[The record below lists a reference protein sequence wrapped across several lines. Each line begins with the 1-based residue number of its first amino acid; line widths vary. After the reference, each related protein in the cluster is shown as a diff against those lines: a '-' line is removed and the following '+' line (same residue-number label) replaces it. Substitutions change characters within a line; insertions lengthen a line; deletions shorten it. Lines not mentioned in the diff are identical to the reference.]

1 MALNKVYPPEVKAV
15 TYDGDIAKMAPEE
28 LAKCMRSEFWRLNNL
43 YWVMQEQGQS
53 VKFHMTI
60 VQYILYSTMH
70 WINVVLKSR
79 QHGIT
84 TFVCIFFLD
93 RCLFTSNK
101 RAGIIAHKDKDAKRI
116 FDDKIKYAYYHI
128 PEVLRERIPAVKDN
142 DGQLKFAN
150 NSSIYVST
158 SMRSGTLQL
167 LHVSEYGYMCTH
179 YPKRAAEC
187 KSGAFETI
195 HEGGITFVESTTE
208 SVGDD
213 WQDMCEL
220 AEKMQIAGTKLT
232 RLDYKFFFFA
242 WFDKPEN
249 VVTDSSW
256 VHIPKDLLLYF
267 ARLEMKLNRKITKPQ
282 RVWYFKKKQS
292 LRMKMYKEH
301 PSTSEE
307 AFMAALD
314 GAYYGTWMVKAVE
327 EDRVGYYPH
336 DPTHSVITAGDY
348 GDTNTAIW
356 FIQIIGGEIRKI
368 DYYEDNEGAGVE
380 AYARMLH
387 SKPYVYSEHLGGPDM
402 ADDGSN
408 SKSMQATKTVL
419 DQFSELGI
427 DITPVERHLI
437 ENRIAAV
444 RSTLPVSTFHKPKTG
459 QGVKRICNYHKEKN
473 DLKST
478 EETIVFRNTPAHDIN
493 SHGADALGHFAIQY
507 RHYKVANR
515 RTGNI
520 KQRKRSKPRKSDVG
534 TTDMLKV

>member
-1 MALNKVYPPEVKAV
+1 MGLKKVYPPEVKAV
-15 TYDGDIAKMAPEE
+15 IAGDEFTKEQ
-28 LAKCMRSEFWRLNNL
+28 LAKGLRSEFWRLNNL
-43 YWVMQEQGQS
+43 YWVMPEKGPP
-53 VKFHMTI
+53 VKFHLTV
-60 VQYILYSTMH
+60 VQYALYIAMH
-70 WINVVLKSR
+70 WINIVLKSR

-84 TFVCIFFLD
+84 TFVAIFFLD
-93 RCLFTSNK
+93 RCLFNSNM
-101 RAGIIAHKDKDAKRI
+101 RAGIVAHKKDDAKRI
-116 FDDKIKYAYYHI
+116 FRDKVKYAYGRL
-128 PEVLRERIPAVKDN
+128 PEVLRDRIPTDKN
-142 DGQLKFAN
+142 DGGEILFAN

-167 LHVSEYGYMCTH
+167 LLVSEYGYMCTH

-187 KSGAFETI
+187 KTGAFETI

-220 AEKMQIAGTKLT
+220 AEKMQKAGTKLT
-232 RLDYKFFFFA
+232 RLDGKFFFFA

-249 VVTDSSW
+249 VVEGASW
-256 VHIPKDLLLYF
+256 VHIPRDLLLYF
-267 ARLEMKLNRKITKPQ
+267 ATLELKLNRTITKAQ

-314 GAYYGTWMVKAVE
+314 GAYYGTQMVKAVE
-327 EDRVGYYPH
+327 EERIGIFPH

-348 GDTNTAIW
+348 GDMNTAIW
-356 FIQIIGGEIRKI
+356 FIQIIGGEIRII
-368 DYYEDNEGAGVE
+368 DYYEDNEGAGAP
-380 AYARMLH
+380 AYAAMLD

-408 SKSMQATKTVL
+408 SKSMQTTKTVL
-419 DQFSELGI
+419 DTFSELGI
-427 DITPVERHLI
+427 DITPVERHTI
-437 ENRIAAV
+437 ENRHEAV
-444 RSTLPVSTFHKPKTG
+444 RSILGASTFHKPKAG
-459 QGVKRICNYHKEKN
+459 HGVKRLCNYHKEKN

-478 EETIVFRNTPAHDIN
+478 EETIVFRNTPCHDIN
-493 SHGADALGHFAIQY
+493 MHGADALGHFAIQW

-520 KQRKRSKPRKSDVG
+520 KQRKRARKRKSDAGV
-534 TTDMLKV
+534 TNMLEV

>member
-1 MALNKVYPPEVKAV
+1 MIKKVYPPEIKAV
-15 TYDGDIAKMAPEE
+15 IYDGDIAGMDP
-28 LAKCMRSEFWRLNNL
+28 AKLDKRMRSPFWRMNNI
-43 YWVMQEQGQS
+43 YWVMQEQGHP

-60 VQYILYSTMH
+60 VQYILYITMH
-70 WINVVLKSR
+70 WINIVLKSR

-93 RCLFTSNK
+93 YCLFNSNK

-116 FDDKIKYAYYHI
+116 FDDKIKYAYYHL
-128 PEVLRERIPAVKDN
+128 PETLKERIPAVKDN

-158 SMRSGTLQL
+158 SMRSGTLQRL
-167 LHVSEYGYMCTH
+167 LVSEYGYMCTH

-187 KSGAFETI
+187 KTGAFETI

-220 AEKMQIAGTKLT
+220 AEKMSIARTKLT
-232 RLDYKFFFFA
+232 RLDGKFFFFA

-249 VVTDSSW
+249 VVTDASW
-256 VHIPKDLLLYF
+256 VQIPKDLLLYF
-267 ARLEMKLNRKITKPQ
+267 AKMELKLNRKITKAQ

-314 GAYYGTWMVKAVE
+314 GAYYGTGMVKAVE
-327 EDRVGYYPH
+327 EERIGFFPH
-336 DPTHSVITAGDY
+336 DPTHSVISAGDY
-348 GDTNTAIW
+348 GDMNTGIL
-356 FIQIIGGEIRKI
+356 FIQIIGGEIRII
-368 DYYEDNEGAGVE
+368 DYYEDNEGAGVD
-380 AYARMLH
+380 AYAKMFH
-387 SKPYVYSEHLGGPDM
+387 SKPYIYSEHLGGPDM

-427 DITPVERHLI
+427 DITPVERHLV
-437 ENRIAAV
+437 ENRHEAV
-444 RSTLPVSTFHKPKTG
+444 RSILPACTFNKSKAG
-459 QGVKRICNYHKEKN
+459 LIIKRLCNYHKEKN

-478 EETIVFRNTPAHDIN
+478 EETIVFRNSPCHDIN
-493 SHGADALGHFAIQY
+493 MHGADALGHFAIQY

-520 KQRKRSKPRKSDVG
+520 KQRKKVRARRSDVG
-534 TTDMLKV
+534 VENIMEV

>member
-1 MALNKVYPPEVKAV
+1 MINKAYPPEVKAV
-15 TYDGDIAKMAPEE
+15 ICDGDFADMDPAK
-28 LAKCMRSEFWRLNNL
+28 LDKCMRSEFWRLNNL
-43 YWVMQEQGQS
+43 YWVMQEQGQP

-60 VQYILYSTMH
+60 VQYCLYSMMH

-116 FDDKIKYAYYHI
+116 FDDKIKYAYYHL

-220 AEKMQIAGTKLT
+220 AEKMQNEKTKLT
-232 RLDYKFFFFA
+232 RLDGKFFFFA

-249 VVTDSSW
+249 VVNDASW
-256 VHIPKDLLLYF
+256 VQIPKDLLLYF
-267 ARLEMKLNRKITKPQ
+267 AKLELKRRRTITKAQ
-282 RVWYFKKKQS
+282 RVW
-292 LRMKMYKEH
+292 
-301 PSTSEE
+301 
-307 AFMAALD
+307 
-314 GAYYGTWMVKAVE
+314 
-327 EDRVGYYPH
+327 
-336 DPTHSVITAGDY
+336 
-348 GDTNTAIW
+348 
-356 FIQIIGGEIRKI
+356 
-368 DYYEDNEGAGVE
+368 
-380 AYARMLH
+380 
-387 SKPYVYSEHLGGPDM
+387 
-402 ADDGSN
+402 
-408 SKSMQATKTVL
+408 
-419 DQFSELGI
+419 
-427 DITPVERHLI
+427 
-437 ENRIAAV
+437 
-444 RSTLPVSTFHKPKTG
+444 
-459 QGVKRICNYHKEKN
+459 
-473 DLKST
+473 
-478 EETIVFRNTPAHDIN
+478 
-493 SHGADALGHFAIQY
+493 
-507 RHYKVANR
+507 
-515 RTGNI
+515 
-520 KQRKRSKPRKSDVG
+520 
-534 TTDMLKV
+534 